1 MSACSALALWTV
13 LAASAS
19 APIAIAAARPFPL
32 PAVAPVATIDVPEE
46 WGPTATGEG
55 VEGAVDN
62 GAVRLSA
69 QYIPVHDVD
78 SALTATMANV
88 RRRGVSPEAGTRRS
102 SARRLNG
109 LDALKVD
116 FSGTDPNG
124 ESEITVILIALP
136 AKAGF
141 VAVAYWGDDEA
152 QESVGNDLQA
162 IAESIRPT
170 K

>member
-1 MSACSALALWTV
+1 MTVRSALALSTV

-19 APIAIAAARPFPL
+19 VTIAVAAARPFPL
-32 PAVAPVATIDVPEE
+32 PAAPPVATIDVPEE
-46 WGPTATGEG
+46 WGPTGTGEG
-55 VEGAVDN
+55 VEGAADN
-62 GAVRLSA
+62 GAVRLMA
-69 QYIPVHDVD
+69 QFIPALDPD
-78 SALTATMANV
+78 SALAAALANV
-88 RRRGVSPEAGTRRS
+88 RRRGVSPDPETRRAS
-102 SARRLNG
+102 TQRLNG
-109 LDALKVD
+109 HDVLKVD

-162 IAESIRPT
+162 IVESIRPS